1 MARLS
6 IVQQQMKEM
15 LDHHSHLKDINL
27 EDTALPK
34 EQNKCQKH
42 HHTLKLLL

>member
-1 MARLS
+1 MSRLT
-6 IVQQQMKEM
+6 IVQQQMKGM

-34 EQNKCQKH
+34 E
-42 HHTLKLLL
+42 